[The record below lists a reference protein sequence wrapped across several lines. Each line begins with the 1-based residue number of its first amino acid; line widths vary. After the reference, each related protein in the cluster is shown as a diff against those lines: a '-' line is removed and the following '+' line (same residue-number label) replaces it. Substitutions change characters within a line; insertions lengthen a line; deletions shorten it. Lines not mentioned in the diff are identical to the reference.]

1 MRGRWE
7 PTMAKPIAGSMAAV
21 RRINTS
27 LVLDALRAAQG
38 PMRVSALMDRTGL
51 SRPTVEA
58 LTEALT
64 AQGWLVE
71 SEGAPQPGRRSPGRP
86 ARTYEFNAHAGWVL
100 GIDVGA
106 HKVSAC
112 RADLRGTPR
121 AWSRRPV
128 TPSTPADERLEVA
141 RAAVDDVMADADASG
156 MAPNAGGNG
165 TGAGR
170 AGGPGAPSAPILA
183 ASLATPG
190 VVGPPP
196 HRVLLAPALPDW
208 DEVDFALWARDFLP
222 CQLHVENDANLAVIA
237 ERAVGVARDREDVVF
252 LLLGQRLGAGIITGG
267 RVLRGHNGAAG
278 EIGYAPLPGSP
289 YPPAGFGPLEAHVN
303 ADAIVEMVTEEF
315 ARPGASTDSPLRRR
329 FVSASD
335 GEHVPAIATSA
346 REGDPVALRVLYRLC
361 QRLAEGIA
369 PMLLVLNPD
378 LVVLGGGISGVG
390 DALRAPLRSALA
402 GRLLFPPDLELSVLG
417 DRAVVLGA
425 VHDALARFEDTTLSV
440 ISA

>member
-1 MRGRWE
+1 
-7 PTMAKPIAGSMAAV
+7 MAAV

-27 LVLDALRAAQG
+27 LVLDAVRAAG
-38 PMRVSALMDRTGL
+38 RPMRVSSLMESTGL

-86 ARTYEFNAHAGWVL
+86 ARTYEFNARAGWVL

-121 AWSRRPV
+121 AWARVPV
-128 TPSTPADERLEVA
+128 TPMTPADDRLDAA
-141 RAAVDDVMADADASG
+141 RAAVSEVMADAA
-156 MAPNAGGNG
+156 ATVPGGA
-165 TGAGR
+165 TGAG
-170 AGGPGAPSAPILA
+170 ASGGPAGSGTGDHRISGSSAPSPRILA

-190 VVGPPP
+190 VVAPPP
-196 HRVLLAPALPDW
+196 QRVVLAPALPGW
-208 DEVDFALWARDFLP
+208 DEVDFDRWAHGVLP
-222 CQLHVENDANLAVIA
+222 CPLHVDNDANLAVIA
-237 ERAVGVARDREDVVF
+237 ERAAGVARDHEDVVF
-252 LLLGQRLGAGIITGG
+252 LLLGERLGAGIVTGG
-267 RVLRGHNGAAG
+267 RLLRGHNGAAG
-278 EIGYAPLPGSP
+278 EIGYAPFPGAP
-289 YPPAGFGPLEAHVN
+289 AVPPSGFGPLESQVN

-315 ARPGASTDSPLRRR
+315 ARPGAAIDSPLHRR
-329 FVSASD
+329 FSAASA
-335 GEHVPAIATSA
+335 GEHVPAIAASA
-346 REGDPVALRVLYRLC
+346 KEGDPVALRVLYRLC

-369 PMLLVLNPD
+369 PMLLVLNPE

-390 DALRAPLRSALA
+390 DALRAPLRSAL
-402 GRLLFPPDLELSVLG
+402 GRRLLFPPDLELSALG

-425 VHDALARFEDTTLSV
+425 VHDALTRFEESTLSV